1 MEQQFLTY
9 IETHQGLLY
18 KVCRAYGA
26 DREAQRDLY
35 QEIVL
40 QLWRAFPRFD
50 GRVLWSTWAYRIA
63 LNVAITQRRRRR
75 VPTLELSERPDTA
88 MPDPAGAHESLEVL
102 YRAIAQLND
111 AEKALILL
119 HLDDLPYSEIAE
131 ITGLTENHVGVKL
144 SRIKSK
150 LKTLI
155 RT

>member
-9 IETHQGLLY
+9 IEAHQGLLY
-18 KVCRAYGA
+18 KVCRTYEAE
-26 DREAQRDLY
+26 REAQRDLY

-50 GRVLWSTWAYRIA
+50 GRAQWSTWAYRIA
-63 LNVAITQRRRRR
+63 LNVAITQRRRQRMS
-75 VPTLELSERPDTA
+75 TLELSERPETA
-88 MPDPAGAHESLEVL
+88 MPDTAVGPDALEVL
-102 YRAIAQLND
+102 YRAITQLND

>member
-1 MEQQFLTY
+1 M
-9 IETHQGLLY
+9 
-18 KVCRAYGA
+18 
-26 DREAQRDLY
+26 
-35 QEIVL
+35 
-40 QLWRAFPRFD
+40 
-50 GRVLWSTWAYRIA
+50 
-63 LNVAITQRRRRR
+63 
-75 VPTLELSERPDTA
+75 PDTA
-88 MPDPAGAHESLEVL
+88 AGPDALEVL
-102 YRAIAQLND
+102 YRAITQLND